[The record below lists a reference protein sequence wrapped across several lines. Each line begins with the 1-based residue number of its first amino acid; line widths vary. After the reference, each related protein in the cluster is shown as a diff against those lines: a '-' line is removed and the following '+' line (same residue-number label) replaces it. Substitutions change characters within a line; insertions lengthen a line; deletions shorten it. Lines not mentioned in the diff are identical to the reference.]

1 MLFVTDMPISLRWF
15 KDDVPISEHKGIRV
29 NEVADYSST
38 LLFESLTLDHKGN
51 YTCTAS
57 NHAGTM
63 SHTASMI
70 IHGKYNFTSYA
81 FSRN

>member
-1 MLFVTDMPISLRWF
+1 MLLLLTTDMPITLRWF
-15 KDDVPISEHKGIRV
+15 KDNVPISEHKGVRV

-51 YTCTAS
+51 YTCIAA
-57 NHAGTM
+57 NNAGTV

-70 IHGKYNFTSYA
+70 IHGMN
-81 FSRN
+81 